1 MTGIVM
7 SGVVVLCCYAECRYA
22 ECHYAECRYAKCH
35 GSWKIVPWW
44 HHDTQHNDIQHNDI
58 HHSNEEDTQQ
68 NDFNSSHYC
77 CAECSSCWLSFVLSV
92 PFFIVMLSVVMLNV
106 IILIAS
112 CCYDN
117 SLNNI
122 TKRGNLNRTNLILL
136 ITDCYKVRHLRKC
149 QLEICCFQNICV
161 TIIFN
166 SSIFRQM

>member
-1 MTGIVM
+1 MTSIVM
-7 SGVVVLCCYAECRYA
+7 SSVMVLCGYAKCCYA
-22 ECHYAECRYAKCH
+22 ECHYAECRYAECH
-35 GSWKIVPWW
+35 GFWKMVPWW
-44 HHDTQHNDIQHNDI
+44 HHDTQHNDT

-68 NDFNSSHYC
+68 NDFNGTRYF

-92 PFFIVMLSVVMLNV
+92 AFFIVMLSVVMLNV

-122 TKRGNLNRTNLILL
+122 TKRGNPNIIDLILL
-136 ITDCYKVRHLRKC
+136 IIDWYKVRHLRQC

-166 SSIFRQM
+166 SGIFSQM